1 MSHYAV
7 LDVGKTNKKI
17 LIFDEQLRIV
27 DEVYAS
33 IPADESAPVHI
44 ERVQDSADWFLD
56 QLPALTAQHDIR
68 AVSVTAHGATFVCVD
83 EAGAPAFPVVAYT
96 TDPGAGFS
104 DRFYARCGEKARALH
119 ARLATPDM
127 GALACVAKGIA
138 FAQEHYGDE
147 FQRVAAILC
156 LPQFF
161 SFLLTGK
168 AGAETTYM
176 ACHTYLWDFAAADY
190 SDVVDALGVRALMP
204 TPVRHAADV
213 LGTVAPDIAARTGLG
228 ADVVVTHG
236 IHDSN
241 ASLLP
246 FLIQNDEPFVLNSTG
261 TWCVMMCPTE
271 NATLTEAEMD
281 AGAFCNCD
289 ANGRPV
295 KTAVV
300 MAGAEHDRWW
310 RIISDRTG
318 TTEMP
323 AFDPA
328 LVQSVLD
335 AADTFV
341 LPGVMPGTGPFPAC
355 KSAVQ
360 ESGTRFTMDDIAS
373 GAATPNCFES
383 AERAY
388 ALLCCAL
395 AMLSCEQLSAV
406 GTQDGM
412 PIYIEGG
419 FRKNAAYQALL
430 AALFPNSPIYLTDMK
445 EATAFGA
452 ALLARAAVER
462 CALADLR
469 PDFKIDA
476 TPVDLP
482 RLANVQAYRHTY
494 AEQARKS

>member
-1 MSHYAV
+1 MAHYAV

-44 ERVQDSADWFLD
+44 ERVQDSADWFLG
-56 QLPALTAQHDIR
+56 QLPALAARHDIR
-68 AVSVTAHGATFVCVD
+68 AVSVTTHGATCVCLD
-83 EAGAPAFPVVAYT
+83 ETGAPAFPVIAYT
-96 TDPGAGFS
+96 TDPGQEFS
-104 DRFYARCGEKARALH
+104 DRFYARCGEARALH

-127 GALACVAKGIA
+127 GALACLGKGIA

-147 FQRVAAILC
+147 FQRVADILC

-161 SFLLTGK
+161 SFLLTGRT
-168 AGAETTYM
+168 GAETTFLG
-176 ACHTYLWDFAAADY
+176 CHTYLWDFAAADY
-190 SDVVDALGVRALMP
+190 SDVVDALGIRALMP
-204 TPVRHAADV
+204 KPVRHPGDL
-213 LGTVAPDIAARTGLG
+213 LGTVTPEVAAQTGLG

-261 TWCVMMCPTE
+261 TWCVMMCP
-271 NATLTEAEMD
+271 ADGAVLTEAEMD

-289 ANGRPV
+289 ANGHPV

-300 MAGAEHDRWW
+300 MAGNEHDQWW
-310 RIISDRTG
+310 RIIGERTG
-318 TTEMP
+318 ATEIP
-323 AFDPA
+323 EFDAA

-335 AADTFV
+335 AADTFI

-355 KSAVQ
+355 ESAVQ
-360 ESGTRFTMDDIAS
+360 EAGRRFSMDDVAS
-373 GAATPNCFES
+373 GAVPACFDS
-383 AERAY
+383 PERAY
-388 ALLCCAL
+388 AVLCSAL

-430 AALFPNSPIYLTDMK
+430 AALFPHSPIYLTDMK
-445 EATAFGA
+445 EATAFGS
-452 ALLARAAVER
+452 ALLARAAVEG

-469 PDFKIDA
+469 TDFKIDA
-476 TPVDLP
+476 TPVNLP
-482 RLANVQAYRHTY
+482 TLSNAQTYRQAY
-494 AEQARKS
+494 AKQARRKP